1 MLNAFQKAAQGEIT
15 WENQGTC
22 RSKRTPSG
30 TCSSNKSVLRA
41 YKTSMIELFCKIDI
55 RYLPFTI
62 FAKKIPASMFERILN
77 MSLLLLQVQLK
88 VLLDLLVK
96 IVLTVVSPLSQKNSS
111 LPSRPNLSPI
121 NLKICQ
127 FLLRLS
133 SFLKVSELIN
143 IFFWANY

>member
-41 YKTSMIELFCKIDI
+41 YKTSLIELFCKIDI

-62 FAKKIPASMFERILN
+62 FAKNIPASMFERILN
-77 MSLLLLQVQLK
+77 MSVAVTGSAQ
-88 VLLDLLVK
+88 
-96 IVLTVVSPLSQKNSS
+96 SPLRSIGQDSVNSGIT
-111 LPSRPNLSPI
+111 P
-121 NLKICQ
+121 
-127 FLLRLS
+127 FLE
-133 SFLKVSELIN
+133 K
-143 IFFWANY
+143 

>member
-62 FAKKIPASMFERILN
+62 FAKNIPASMFERILN
-77 MSLLLLQVQLK
+77 MSLLLLQFQLK
-88 VLLDLLVK
+88 DLLDVLVK
-96 IVLTVVSPLSQKNSS
+96 TVLTVVSPLS
-111 LPSRPNLSPI
+111 
-121 NLKICQ
+121 
-127 FLLRLS
+127 
-133 SFLKVSELIN
+133 
-143 IFFWANY
+143 

>member
-1 MLNAFQKAAQGEIT
+1 MLNVFQKAAQGKIT

-62 FAKKIPASMFERILN
+62 FAKNIPASMFERILN

-96 IVLTVVSPLSQKNSS
+96 IVFMVVSPLS
-111 LPSRPNLSPI
+111 
-121 NLKICQ
+121 
-127 FLLRLS
+127 
-133 SFLKVSELIN
+133 
-143 IFFWANY
+143 